1 MKKQRLIAGL
11 LTVMML
17 LTLIPATAV
26 IGFAKSDVSGEG
38 NAPVLLADES
48 GTEVEDHRD
57 YDQAPRINANYA
69 IDTIKLDGWQ
79 EGAYN
84 YGIAMTTSS
93 SERDE
98 PAAGWW
104 AVVNGYS
111 DGTNWIDASVD
122 RIDFGIKGFLATLDP
137 ELNRLYFYAAVK
149 DAEYS
154 QETGSQPYEMEG
166 VELYI
171 DPYGDTDPVGDFE
184 DKLILLRIGRDGSLS
199 GHYQANEISV
209 AGTASDVHT
218 LTRPEDAE
226 TWDPDLAGHY
236 ITNEYKQ
243 GDKTYAQVL
252 VRNFDGKDFLYEG
265 DTGFAMENGTD
276 TYVYY
281 EGCIDLSAFDL
292 QAGQQLSW
300 MLRALDYS
308 TEEGCVTSSFSHDG
322 YRGPLETNYYKSSTI
337 GDQIWYYNVL
347 DEEAKTAELV
357 QYAGESTE
365 VVMPSE
371 LDGYTIVS
379 FATSLFS
386 NNNMITKVTLADTI
400 TSLPQE
406 AFAYCNKLEEINFP
420 EDIPL
425 DVIPQKAFYMA
436 QIPSFTLPSSVREIQ
451 PRAFRSC
458 EEMATFTIP
467 EDSQLEV
474 VGVEAFFE
482 CSSLKELIFPE
493 GFREFGAAENK
504 NQSPIGVCV
513 NLSVISLPSTLEEL
527 PTYTIVDC
535 YSDLTLG
542 LEHLYVNNPNMVME
556 DECISG
562 CYNAYIHAAVGSTAQ
577 TYCEEITYLYGLFE
591 GANDPYLK
599 SGARFN
605 CDMTGE
611 DTHHALIPFEKLTT
625 GPMHGYECAIC
636 HYRVQHHQGNDPIC
650 GASTASPHAEHSY
663 TVNKVSKAPTCTEPG
678 ESLVTCEYCGYAQN
692 VEQTTEVPALGHD
705 YQVTKE
711 AKEPTC
717 VEDGWTEEI
726 SCVRCGD
733 VQKASETI
741 PATGEHDYSVE
752 VVTLEPTCTEPGR
765 ATHNCSV
772 CGENDGIEVEIPA
785 LGHDLVPDEDAEV
798 VQPTCTEPGSASSA
812 HCSRCDYTETDVVL
826 PALGHNYEEKRIEPG
841 YSHEGAIQQACTRCG
856 DVESSEPIPVLNIED
871 RLADV
876 AKGQWFTPFIAYC
889 LDEGLMS
896 GQDEYDGNGRE
907 YFRPD
912 STMTRAE
919 LVTVLYNMEGQPAVE
934 VEPIFNDVAADQ
946 WFAEE
951 VTWASQ
957 NKIVYGTS
965 PTEFSPN
972 EPISRQDLATIL
984 HRYAVDYKGLE
995 LTVEDPEEQLSA
1007 YVDVNQIATHGWM
1020 PLAALN
1026 KAGVITGDGD
1036 RLKPQDSAS
1045 RGEVAS
1051 MFNRFISNVLEATE
1065 A

>member
-48 GTEVEDHRD
+48 GTEVADHRD
-57 YDQAPRINANYA
+57 YTQAPRINANYA

-79 EGAYN
+79 EAAYN
-84 YGIAMTTSS
+84 YGIAMTTSN

-98 PAAGWW
+98 PASGWW
-104 AVVNGYS
+104 PIQNGY
-111 DGTNWIDASVD
+111 IDTSVD

-137 ELNRLYFYAAVK
+137 ELNRLYFYAFVK

-154 QETGSQPYEMEG
+154 QETGSEPYEMEG

-209 AGTASDVHT
+209 ASTASDVHT

-252 VRNFDGKDFLYEG
+252 VRNFDGGDFFYEN
-265 DTGFAMENGTD
+265 DTGFAAVNGTD

-436 QIPSFTLPSSVREIQ
+436 QIPSFTLP
-451 PRAFRSC
+451 
-458 EEMATFTIP
+458 
-467 EDSQLEV
+467 
-474 VGVEAFFE
+474 
-482 CSSLKELIFPE
+482 
-493 GFREFGAAENK
+493 
-504 NQSPIGVCV
+504 
-513 NLSVISLPSTLEEL
+513 
-527 PTYTIVDC
+527 
-535 YSDLTLG
+535 
-542 LEHLYVNNPNMVME
+542 
-556 DECISG
+556 
-562 CYNAYIHAAVGSTAQ
+562 
-577 TYCEEITYLYGLFE
+577 
-591 GANDPYLK
+591 
-599 SGARFN
+599 
-605 CDMTGE
+605 
-611 DTHHALIPFEKLTT
+611 
-625 GPMHGYECAIC
+625 
-636 HYRVQHHQGNDPIC
+636 
-650 GASTASPHAEHSY
+650 
-663 TVNKVSKAPTCTEPG
+663 
-678 ESLVTCEYCGYAQN
+678 
-692 VEQTTEVPALGHD
+692 
-705 YQVTKE
+705 
-711 AKEPTC
+711 
-717 VEDGWTEEI
+717 
-726 SCVRCGD
+726 
-733 VQKASETI
+733 
-741 PATGEHDYSVE
+741 
-752 VVTLEPTCTEPGR
+752 
-765 ATHNCSV
+765 
-772 CGENDGIEVEIPA
+772 
-785 LGHDLVPDEDAEV
+785 
-798 VQPTCTEPGSASSA
+798 
-812 HCSRCDYTETDVVL
+812 
-826 PALGHNYEEKRIEPG
+826 
-841 YSHEGAIQQACTRCG
+841 
-856 DVESSEPIPVLNIED
+856 
-871 RLADV
+871 
-876 AKGQWFTPFIAYC
+876 
-889 LDEGLMS
+889 
-896 GQDEYDGNGRE
+896 
-907 YFRPD
+907 
-912 STMTRAE
+912 
-919 LVTVLYNMEGQPAVE
+919 
-934 VEPIFNDVAADQ
+934 
-946 WFAEE
+946 
-951 VTWASQ
+951 
-957 NKIVYGTS
+957 
-965 PTEFSPN
+965 
-972 EPISRQDLATIL
+972 
-984 HRYAVDYKGLE
+984 
-995 LTVEDPEEQLSA
+995 
-1007 YVDVNQIATHGWM
+1007 
-1020 PLAALN
+1020 
-1026 KAGVITGDGD
+1026 
-1036 RLKPQDSAS
+1036 
-1045 RGEVAS
+1045 
-1051 MFNRFISNVLEATE
+1051 
-1065 A
+1065 